1 MPLDWDHVRE
11 RYKDGALL
19 PPVAGTRKL
28 TVARVDDEGVV
39 VTSSIWTKGVAR
51 ENLERAV
58 DLMESGAM
66 SRRWVDF
73 VEQYGE
79 KVTGER
85 RSLTATILKDL
96 GYLD

>member
-1 MPLDWDHVRE
+1 MPLDWNQVRS
-11 RYKDGALL
+11 RYEDGSPL
-19 PPVAGTRKL
+19 PPIAGTRKL
-28 TVARVDDEGVV
+28 TVAGVDDEGVLV
-39 VTSSIWTKGVAR
+39 RSSIWTKGVSR

-58 DLMESGAM
+58 ELMESGAM

-79 KVTGER
+79 QVTGER